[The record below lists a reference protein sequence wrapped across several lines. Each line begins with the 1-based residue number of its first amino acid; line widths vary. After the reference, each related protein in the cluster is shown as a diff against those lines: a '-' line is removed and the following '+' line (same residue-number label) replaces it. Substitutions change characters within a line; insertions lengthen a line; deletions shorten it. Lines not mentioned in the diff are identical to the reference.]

1 MDNRAFQLNEAK
13 MFADITEGMA
23 IIINSQTGVYYG
35 MNGFGTSVF
44 DQLAKGVSVEAIHE
58 AAKNLSGAPEA
69 SDGLIDAFVDDLL
82 AFEILVPGGEAASVA
97 IELDAQ
103 AAANDGFEPKCT
115 EYKDVQDL
123 LFADPIHEVEEDTG
137 WQPE

>member
-1 MDNRAFQLNEAK
+1 MDNRTFQLNEAK

-44 DQLAKGVSVEAIHE
+44 DHLTKGVSVDAILE
-58 AAKNLSGAPEA
+58 AAKHLSGAPET
-69 SDGLIDAFVDDLL
+69 SNDLINAFIDELL
-82 AFEILVPGGEAASVA
+82 AFEILIPGGETASVA
-97 IELDAQ
+97 VELDAQ
-103 AAANDGFEPKCT
+103 TAANDGFEPKCT

-123 LFADPIHEVEEDTG
+123 LVADPIHEVEEDTG

>member
-1 MDNRAFQLNEAK
+1 MDNRTFQLNEAK

-23 IIINSQTGVYYG
+23 IIINSQTGIYYG

-44 DQLAKGVSVEAIHE
+44 DHLVKGVSVEAILE
-58 AAKNLSGAPEA
+58 AAKHLAGAPEA
-69 SDGLIDAFVDDLL
+69 SDDLINAFIDELL
-82 AFEILVPGGEAASVA
+82 DFEILIPGGETASVA
-97 IELDAQ
+97 VELDAR

>member
-1 MDNRAFQLNEAK
+1 MDNRTFQLNEAK
-13 MFADITEGMA
+13 MFADITEGTA
-23 IIINSQTGVYYG
+23 IIINSQTGIYYG

-44 DQLAKGVSVEAIHE
+44 DHLTKGASVDDIIDAVKKLPE
-58 AAKNLSGAPEA
+58 APEA
-69 SDGLIDAFVDDLL
+69 VDTLVNAFVDSLL
-82 AFEILVPGGEAASVA
+82 AFEILIPGGEAAAVPV
-97 IELDAQ
+97 ELDAR
-103 AAANDGFEPKCT
+103 ATVNDGVEPKCT

>member
-1 MDNRAFQLNEAK
+1 MDNRTFQLNEAK

-44 DQLAKGVSVEAIHE
+44 DYLTKGVSVDAILE
-58 AAKNLSGAPEA
+58 AAKQLSGAPET
-69 SDGLIDAFVDDLL
+69 SDDQIKAFVDELL
-82 AFEILVPGGEAASVA
+82 AFEILIPGGDAASVA
-97 IELDAQ
+97 VELDAQ
-103 AAANDGFEPKCT
+103 AAVNDGFEPTCT